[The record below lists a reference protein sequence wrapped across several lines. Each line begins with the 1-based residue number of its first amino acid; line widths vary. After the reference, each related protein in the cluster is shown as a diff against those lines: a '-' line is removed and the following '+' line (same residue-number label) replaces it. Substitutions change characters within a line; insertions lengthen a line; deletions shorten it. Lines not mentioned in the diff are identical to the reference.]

1 MTPPPFRTR
10 PLNSGSTLRYNQHHV
25 DNDPVP
31 GGGEKSTPAPEY
43 ARAGREY
50 PVSVP
55 TTRSRTPPGFLF
67 RSAAMSIDD
76 IKKRFVN
83 EIKLRA
89 YDDKYIDKGEEREIL
104 QIAIQLGVGID
115 SARSALVQVCEEN
128 SYILESVIL
137 KNVKDQVET
146 AAGNDGKV
154 DQKEFD
160 LIFQN
165 TKRQMQGK
173 KNDRE
178 LKKMIIT
185 VMEETGNNKVKTGWF
200 SDWYTALKRD
210 LGMA

>member
-1 MTPPPFRTR
+1 
-10 PLNSGSTLRYNQHHV
+10 
-25 DNDPVP
+25 
-31 GGGEKSTPAPEY
+31 
-43 ARAGREY
+43 
-50 PVSVP
+50 
-55 TTRSRTPPGFLF
+55 
-67 RSAAMSIDD
+67 MSIDD

-115 SARSALVQVCEEN
+115 SARSALAQVCEESN
-128 SYILESVIL
+128 YILESVIL
-137 KNVKDQVET
+137 RDVKDQVET
-146 AAGNDGKV
+146 ASGNDGKV

-165 TKRQMQGK
+165 TRRKMQGK

-178 LKKMIIT
+178 IKKMIVT